1 MTDNRCKSSC
11 SNRHAIHVSCGISP
25 TWQGFQNTVC
35 ACLIANE
42 SSRLGWLL
50 IAHWLF
56 INFMPWS
63 SWEFAQFIFSVTFPC
78 VIFFSTPPITFLM
91 VRPSVIRVKSRLFS
105 PLPGWSQV
113 LLNRHSK
120 APVYRH
126 FVKCTAP
133 RGLRSVK
140 SALNPGF
147 GRVKPPRCPGARGAG
162 VLIGWRIIN
171 SETTTTIWPG
181 SCEVRWNTSDCSW
194 YRRDFP
200 KPVGRLK
207 STSLLSSTTFL

>member
-63 SWEFAQFIFSVTFPC
+63 SLEFAKFIFSVTFPC
-78 VIFFSTPPITFLM
+78 VIFFSTPHITFLM

-133 RGLRSVK
+133 WGLRAVK

-147 GRVKPPRCPGARGAG
+147 GRVKPPLCPGARGAG
-162 VLIGWRIIN
+162 VSIDWCINTQMLSMKPCYSSYRVLKQIANESMPYFCYALISSLKAN
-171 SETTTTIWPG
+171 S
-181 SCEVRWNTSDCSW
+181 
-194 YRRDFP
+194 
-200 KPVGRLK
+200 
-207 STSLLSSTTFL
+207 TFIGT